1 MPGQNDTG
9 DITMTAGAAIGQYL
23 RVIITSGKLAL
34 AGITDRELGTL
45 NEASFADG
53 DVRSVRLRN
62 ATGTRKMVANAAI
75 AVGAQVFTAA
85 SGKVGASASTAY
97 REGIA
102 LTATG
107 ADGEIIEVAMD
118 PDGGTLVP

>member
-1 MPGQNDTG
+1 MPGFNESG
-9 DITMTAGAAIGQYL
+9 DITMTAGAAIAQHL
-23 RVIITSGKLAL
+23 RVIITAGKLAV
-34 AGITDRELGTL
+34 AGITARELGTI

-53 DVRSVRLRN
+53 DVRSVCLRN

-75 AVGAQVFTAA
+75 AVGAEVFTAA
-85 SGKVGASASTAY
+85 SGKVGASASTAF

-102 LTATG
+102 LSATA

-118 PDGGTLVP
+118 PDGGTVVP